1 MNDFALRRLG
11 WGLLV
16 LILLLSV
23 SACAGKPEDMQTV
36 PVHSEMQDNA
46 GYNDSLIGDAYA
58 DEGDAATE
66 WGFSYHYAV
75 RVPKLLSDSED
86 AKALNAK
93 LMALYGSEAM
103 RPPES
108 DSIKYAIGWESHWD
122 GSLLSLEMT
131 AAQPDGETH
140 HDIYYFDFAAGKR
153 LSAEDVLAR
162 MELSWEKLEPAFLR
176 AAVREHDS
184 MMQAQDME
192 FTDGLIADTLA
203 LRAQST
209 LAAQDAAL
217 PFYPNG
223 DGTLTVYLN
232 LASYAGAGWI
242 QQAFIVD
249 PKEQATPLSASYEFI
264 TAGID
269 ANGAVTVEYHE
280 DGDTFSGVDYQ
291 RIHGFAFDTP
301 YTVRGCFGAY
311 TDMFIGNIGSDFEPY
326 LFLLT
331 ENGMLE
337 YVDLFRC
344 ARYETYG

>member
-46 GYNDSLIGDAYA
+46 DYNDSLIGDAYA

-86 AKALNAK
+86 AKALNAE

-108 DSIKYAIGWESHWD
+108 DSIKYAIGWVSHWD

-131 AAQPDGETH
+131 AAQPDGEMH

-162 MELSWEKLEPAFLR
+162 IELS
-176 AAVREHDS
+176 
-184 MMQAQDME
+184 
-192 FTDGLIADTLA
+192 
-203 LRAQST
+203 
-209 LAAQDAAL
+209 
-217 PFYPNG
+217 
-223 DGTLTVYLN
+223 
-232 LASYAGAGWI
+232 
-242 QQAFIVD
+242 
-249 PKEQATPLSASYEFI
+249 
-264 TAGID
+264 
-269 ANGAVTVEYHE
+269 
-280 DGDTFSGVDYQ
+280 
-291 RIHGFAFDTP
+291 
-301 YTVRGCFGAY
+301 
-311 TDMFIGNIGSDFEPY
+311 
-326 LFLLT
+326 
-331 ENGMLE
+331 
-337 YVDLFRC
+337 
-344 ARYETYG
+344 